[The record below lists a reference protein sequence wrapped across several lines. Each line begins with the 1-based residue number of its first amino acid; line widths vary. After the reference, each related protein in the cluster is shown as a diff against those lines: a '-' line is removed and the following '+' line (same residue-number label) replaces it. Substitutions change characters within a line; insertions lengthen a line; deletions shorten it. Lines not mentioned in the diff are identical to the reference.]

1 PNRPQQEALLREPN
15 DVQPPRPGGSP
26 ACCASR
32 LDPSHPTTSRKG
44 QQPSSKCQNG
54 SPDRSVCSPNRP
66 QQEAQYARAIPVK
79 TIPSGSVASAR
90 GATHASLDDK
100 PLASPGLT
108 SKPGYPV
115 RRLARAPLAR

>member
-1 PNRPQQEALLREPN
+1 PSHAARSRRRCCVSNDSVPGVERSEPDRSVCSPNRPQQEALLREPN
-15 DVQPPRPGGSP
+15 DVQQPRPGGSP

-54 SPDRSVCSPNRP
+54 SPDRSLCSPNRP

-79 TIPSGSVASAR
+79 TIPSG
-90 GATHASLDDK
+90 
-100 PLASPGLT
+100 
-108 SKPGYPV
+108 
-115 RRLARAPLAR
+115 